1 MKSSDHGSTK
11 IQLRLASSKPLSRVF
26 EAGASGAALYEW
38 ARAAVTPPSVSF
50 SITVGKNKL
59 KQRALQVDA
68 PLSEQVGAA
77 RGLALVSA
85 DGPAKL
91 VSPLEAS
98 GGGGGSAA
106 GAAPVYASTVV
117 AAVDRSTWAAH
128 LQQIS
133 ECDESTAAYF
143 VGEALARRMDSVDQC
158 VELFFDAGGVVPEP
172 EPELLPTGVVHEA
185 ADADALRELLGAAQ
199 PGQLVVVDQYA
210 TWCGPCQRIAPK
222 FISLAARYSNVI
234 FVKVDSDAYSLP
246 GVSSLPTFQFHKDGA
261 IVETLIGADAERL
274 RALIAA
280 NR

>member
-1 MKSSDHGSTK
+1 MMK
-11 IQLRLASSKPLSRVF
+11 IQLRLSSCRPLTRSF
-26 EAGASGAALYEW
+26 EAGAQGSALHEW
-38 ARAAVTPPSVSF
+38 ARAAVTPPSVSI

-59 KQRALQVDA
+59 KQRALQLDV
-68 PLSEQVGAA
+68 PLSEQVGAT
-77 RGLALVSA
+77 RGLCIVKA

-91 VSPLEAS
+91 VAPLESTPAAAI
-98 GGGGGSAA
+98 GGGSGGAA
-106 GAAPVYASTVV
+106 GAVPVYASTVV

-133 ECDESTAAYF
+133 GCEAAAATYF
-143 VGEALARRMDSVDQC
+143 VSEARARRMDSVDQC
-158 VELFFDAGGVVPEP
+158 VALFFDAGGVVPEP

-185 ADADALRELLGAAQ
+185 ADADALRALLGAAQ

-222 FISLAARYSNVI
+222 YIALAAQYTNAI

-246 GVSSLPTFQFHKDGA
+246 GVSSLPTFQLHKDGS
-261 IVETLIGADAERL
+261 IIETLVGADPERL